1 MAKNLFSTIWTVE
14 GLYGRLILC
23 VGLLVVVL
31 DQISKL
37 MVEKMFSLGEQL
49 PVVDGFFDLTL
60 TYNKGVAF
68 GMFASLDQVP
78 RVIALAGAISLAL
91 LVVAYLLL
99 KEYRRDPIG
108 QVFLAMIV
116 GGAIGNII
124 DRVRVGAVVD
134 FLDFYYGSF
143 HWPAFNIADSAICAG
158 VFLLLFRKAPA

>member
-31 DQISKL
+31 DQLSKL
-37 MVEKMFSLGEQL
+37 MVEKMFTLGEQL

-68 GMFASLDQVP
+68 GMFASLEQVP
-78 RVIALAGAISLAL
+78 RVIALAGAIGLAL
-91 LVVAYLLL
+91 LVVAYLLV

-134 FLDFYYGSF
+134 FLDLYYGSY
-143 HWPAFNIADSAICAG
+143 HWPAFNIADSAICVG
-158 VFLLLFRKAPA
+158 VLLLLFRKPPA